1 MNGDLDQEY
10 AILYPYLFMSH
21 FTMPTPVANNWGKF
35 KENSYGE
42 ALVTL
47 TNSI

>member
-21 FTMPTPVANNWGKF
+21 FTMPTHVANNWRKF